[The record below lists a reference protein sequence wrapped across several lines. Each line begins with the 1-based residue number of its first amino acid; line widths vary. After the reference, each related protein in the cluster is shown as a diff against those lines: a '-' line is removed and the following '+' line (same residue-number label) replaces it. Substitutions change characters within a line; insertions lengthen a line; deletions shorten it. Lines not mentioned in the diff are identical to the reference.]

1 MAVKK
6 ITGNWGSSK
15 LSCKQ
20 VAKRQVDLA
29 KSTLFK
35 YPRLIFSEDKFRQ
48 FLFSLNNGIF
58 ITTNFGILLNL

>member
-15 LSCKQ
+15 LSWKQ

-48 FLFSLNNGIF
+48 FFF
-58 ITTNFGILLNL
+58 IK